1 MTEDEFRLFAEK
13 EGYTAPECKTQPPNA
28 FFDQHAHKN
37 DLIAFIQAGE
47 FIVETDKNRKS
58 FKAGELCTVE
68 AGLVHT
74 DSVAR
79 DGAKYLMAWHAAQT
93 QRHEKT
99 R

>member
-1 MTEDEFRLFAEK
+1 MANLLWKRT
-13 EGYTAPECKTQPPNA
+13 
-28 FFDQHAHKN
+28 
-37 DLIAFIQAGE
+37 
-47 FIVETDKNRKS
+47 KNRKS

-93 QRHEKT
+93 QRREMT